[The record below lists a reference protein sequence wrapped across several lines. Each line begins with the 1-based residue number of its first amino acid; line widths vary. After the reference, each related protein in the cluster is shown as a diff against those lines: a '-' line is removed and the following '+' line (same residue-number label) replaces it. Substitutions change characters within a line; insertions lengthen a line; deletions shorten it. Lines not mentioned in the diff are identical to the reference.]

1 LAIILKERARE
12 SLEPLML
19 FKRRFKRVSE
29 GGAPEVVRETEG
41 FSFAYMKELFVASM
55 VQRDVER

>member
-1 LAIILKERARE
+1 
-12 SLEPLML
+12 ML